1 MSPTPAPIPTPTADA
16 TKTTEAAP
24 EATADAVTE
33 TAPAKVK
40 VKSISKNPMYLSCGE
55 LLFEK
60 EAEITY
66 AEFCNL
72 AGTYVEKV

>member
-1 MSPTPAPIPTPTADA
+1 MATTPTPTPTADV
-16 TKTTEAAP
+16 TETTTGDAAL
-24 EATADAVTE
+24 EATGDAVTE

-40 VKSISKNPMYLSCGE
+40 VKSIFKNPMYLSCGE

>member
-1 MSPTPAPIPTPTADA
+1 MVTTSTTDA
-16 TKTTEAAP
+16 TKTAAP
-24 EATADAVTE
+24 
-33 TAPAKVK
+33 APATDAAPAPEPAGAAPAPAMVK
-40 VKSISKNPMYLSCGE
+40 VKSIFKNPMYLSCGE

-72 AGTYVEKV
+72 AGTHVEKV